1 MTDERLS
8 KSLRLN
14 FGLLYPSIFLAIGFG
29 VFPTSNDRRRS
40 EDLMDNSTKYT
51 QCKSILQTCH

>member
-14 FGLLYPSIFLAIGFG
+14 LGLLYPSIFLGIGFG

-40 EDLMDNSTKYT
+40 EDLTDYSTE
-51 QCKSILQTCH
+51 